1 MLLLEAV
8 MIPLLSYMHFA
19 VATIIYINLSVN
31 KMLTETTYITS
42 IIAGSHLSSLF
53 NGFRMSSVEP

>member
-1 MLLLEAV
+1 